1 MLSSC
6 IREKGC
12 LGQIRFDTIDND
24 HSCRSSCG
32 WLVPIFHMYRDC
44 PLLEGRLLLLL
55 MFGEELCVMN
65 MTMVVGL
72 KLSREEVIKIFRFV
86 AQAIL

>member
-1 MLSSC
+1 
-6 IREKGC
+6 
-12 LGQIRFDTIDND
+12 
-24 HSCRSSCG
+24 
-32 WLVPIFHMYRDC
+32 MYRDC

-55 MFGEELCVMN
+55 MFGEELCVIN
-65 MTMVVGL
+65 TSTMVGL